1 MSSEVPIF
9 IQVDSGSDVEAMAL
23 GHVFSTSVEL
33 EPLFVSVSVR

>member
-23 GHVFSTSVEL
+23 GHVTVE
-33 EPLFVSVSVR
+33 VRVGIVG